1 MNPKLVSYSLPI
13 ALATLALTVGMMT
26 SGLSY
31 ASFNQSVQA
40 FEKTEY
46 DFLVSNFRE
55 QSEIDNLMSQS
66 FVEEASRFY
75 NFTTRINGG
84 VVTGNVFF
92 GLDHNH
98 ADLSFF
104 NDGVLTQ
111 GQWDPNQMVIDT
123 NFAETF
129 ALSLGETMT
138 FMLNGELV
146 SKTIAGI
153 FLHSNTESFN
163 KGIAMTIWTPQFETL
178 FDNELT
184 VDLVFIKTS
193 SVQSAISYLE
203 QNNISYLQRSVLL
216 GDAQRA
222 IEMPLQLAVTISVFV
237 TLLILIATIVWF
249 NRNLRLD
256 SKEIEVKFKEKREKE
271 NTIYRQINLYASIL
285 GGFFLLAVFV
295 VIFMTIPFLSLYGVL
310 LLIYLSYFPLMMLIT
325 QAMIQSFTG
334 SIAKK
339 VNLLAKTINQ

>member
-1 MNPKLVSYSLPI
+1 
-13 ALATLALTVGMMT
+13 
-26 SGLSY
+26 
-31 ASFNQSVQA
+31 
-40 FEKTEY
+40 
-46 DFLVSNFRE
+46 
-55 QSEIDNLMSQS
+55 
-66 FVEEASRFY
+66 
-75 NFTTRINGG
+75 
-84 VVTGNVFF
+84 
-92 GLDHNH
+92 
-98 ADLSFF
+98 
-104 NDGVLTQ
+104 
-111 GQWDPNQMVIDT
+111 
-123 NFAETF
+123 
-129 ALSLGETMT
+129 
-138 FMLNGELV
+138 MLNGELV